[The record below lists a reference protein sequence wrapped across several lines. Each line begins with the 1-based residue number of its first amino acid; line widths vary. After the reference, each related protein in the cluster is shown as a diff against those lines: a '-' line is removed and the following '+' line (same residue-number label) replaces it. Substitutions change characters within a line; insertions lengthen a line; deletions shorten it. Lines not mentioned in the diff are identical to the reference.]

1 MMHDM
6 DYIDRQILTILKDKK
21 ARDFQQFLSEV
32 DFSHNTLRQHLDTL
46 IDQGIV
52 ERSKRPRAGPGRP
65 RFTYCLS
72 RSFDVLTLSAFLDPY
87 QGLVVIPFDVLSRLC
102 RHEKGGYCKEMRRG
116 CDAGICPKIVK

>member
-52 ERSKRPRAGPGRP
+52 ERSKRPRASPGRP

-72 RSFDVLTLSAFLDPY
+72 GSFDVLTLSTFLDPY